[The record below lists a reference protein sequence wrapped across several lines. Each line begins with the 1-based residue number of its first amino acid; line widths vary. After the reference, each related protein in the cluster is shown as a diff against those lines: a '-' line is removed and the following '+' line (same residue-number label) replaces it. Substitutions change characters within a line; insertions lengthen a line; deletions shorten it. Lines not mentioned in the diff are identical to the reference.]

1 MVAAF
6 VGGVSAIVGIGA
18 LIPDGRAL
26 LRGRRTKASF
36 MIRHLPARRRLAIL
50 AAATF
55 ALAVALPGCAG
66 LAGSHTVS
74 LSESELALLL
84 ARQFP
89 MERKVLEVIDLQ
101 VTNPQL
107 RLLPET
113 NRIGTELDVSA
124 LDRLFG
130 SRAQGHVKL
139 DYGLRFEPS
148 DHTIRMTQVHVR
160 DLSFETGSNTLH
172 GAAQR
177 IGTLVAEDVLENMTL
192 YKMKPAQ
199 ADEMNRLNL
208 EASPISV
215 TAQGISMTVS
225 PKAR

>member
-1 MVAAF
+1 MTRF
-6 VGGVSAIVGIGA
+6 
-18 LIPDGRAL
+18 
-26 LRGRRTKASF
+26 
-36 MIRHLPARRRLAIL
+36 LPARRRVALL
-50 AAATF
+50 AAAVF
-55 ALAVALPGCAG
+55 AAGFAGCSSLVG
-66 LAGSHTVS
+66 TRTVS
-74 LSESELALLL
+74 LSESELTLLL

-89 MERKVLEVIDLQ
+89 MERKVLEVLDLQ

-107 RLLPET
+107 RLLPDT

-130 SRAQGHVKL
+130 SQAQGHVKL

-160 DLSFETGSNTLH
+160 DLSLQSGSNALH

-177 IGTLVAEDVLENMTL
+177 IGTLVAENVLENLTL

-208 EASPISV
+208 EASPITV

-225 PKAR
+225 PKAH

>member
-1 MVAAF
+1 M
-6 VGGVSAIVGIGA
+6 
-18 LIPDGRAL
+18 
-26 LRGRRTKASF
+26 TSF
-36 MIRHLPARRRLAIL
+36 LPARRRVALL
-50 AAATF
+50 AAAVF
-55 ALAVALPGCAG
+55 AAG
-66 LAGSHTVS
+66 LAGCSSLVGTRTVS
-74 LSESELALLL
+74 LSESELTLLL

-89 MERKVLEVIDLQ
+89 MERKVLEVVDLQ

-107 RLLPET
+107 RLLPDT

-130 SRAQGHVKL
+130 SQAQGHVKL
-139 DYGLRFEPS
+139 DYGLRFEPA
-148 DHTIRMTQVHVR
+148 DHSIRMTQVHVR
-160 DLSFETGSNTLH
+160 DLSLESGSNALH

-177 IGTLVAEDVLENMTL
+177 IGTLVAENVLENLTL

-208 EASPISV
+208 EASPITV

>member
-1 MVAAF
+1 M
-6 VGGVSAIVGIGA
+6 
-18 LIPDGRAL
+18 
-26 LRGRRTKASF
+26 
-36 MIRHLPARRRLAIL
+36 
-50 AAATF
+50 
-55 ALAVALPGCAG
+55 
-66 LAGSHTVS
+66 S
-74 LSESELALLL
+74 LSESELTLLL

-89 MERKVLEVIDLQ
+89 LERKVLEVVDLQ
-101 VTNPQL
+101 VANPQL

-113 NRIGTELDVSA
+113 NRIGTELDVFA

-160 DLSFETGSNTLH
+160 DLALESGANTLH

-177 IGTLVAEDVLENMTL
+177 LGTLVAEDLLENMTL

-208 EASPISV
+208 EASPITV
-215 TAQGISMTVS
+215 TAQGISMNVA
-225 PKAR
+225 PKVR

>member
-1 MVAAF
+1 LPCWRPPPPSSSRQACPAAP
-6 VGGVSAIVGIGA
+6 AWGA
-18 LIPDGRAL
+18 R
-26 LRGRRTKASF
+26 
-36 MIRHLPARRRLAIL
+36 
-50 AAATF
+50 
-55 ALAVALPGCAG
+55 
-66 LAGSHTVS
+66 TVS

-101 VTNPQL
+101 VTNPEL
-107 RLLPET
+107 HLLPEA
-113 NRIGTELDVSA
+113 NRLSTELDVFA

-148 DHTIRMTQVHVR
+148 DHTIRMTSVRVR
-160 DLSFETGSNTLH
+160 DLTFESGGNTLH
-172 GAAQR
+172 GMTQR
-177 IGTLVAEDVLENMTL
+177 LGTLVAEDLLENMTL
-192 YKMKPAQ
+192 YRMKPAQ

-208 EASPISV
+208 EASPIRVS
-215 TAQGISMTVS
+215 AQGISMSVS

>member
-1 MVAAF
+1 VL
-6 VGGVSAIVGIGA
+6 GA
-18 LIPDGRAL
+18 G
-26 LRGRRTKASF
+26 
-36 MIRHLPARRRLAIL
+36 LA
-50 AAATF
+50 
-55 ALAVALPGCAG
+55 GCAG
-66 LAGSHTVS
+66 LAGNRTVS
-74 LSESELALLL
+74 LSESELTLLL

-89 MERKVLEVIDLQ
+89 MERKVLEVVDLQ

-107 RLLPET
+107 RLLPES
-113 NRIGTELDVSA
+113 NRIGTELDVFA

-130 SRAQGHVKL
+130 SRTQGHVKL

-160 DLSFETGSNTLH
+160 DLAMESGASTLH

-177 IGTLVAEDVLENMTL
+177 LGTLVAEDLLENMAL

-208 EASPISV
+208 EASPITV
-215 TAQGISMTVS
+215 TAQGISMNVS